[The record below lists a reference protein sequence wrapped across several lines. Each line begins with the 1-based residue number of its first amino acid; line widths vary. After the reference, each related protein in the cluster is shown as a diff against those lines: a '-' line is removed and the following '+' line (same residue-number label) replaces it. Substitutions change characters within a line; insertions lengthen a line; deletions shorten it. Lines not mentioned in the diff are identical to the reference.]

1 VILENLT
8 TQQAD
13 GKLITVR
20 LENYFEAVLTLRLES
35 YFEKF

>member
-1 VILENLT
+1 VIPENLT

-20 LENYFEAVLTLRLES
+20 LESYFEAVFDTAVGKL
-35 YFEKF
+35 F